1 MKIATFNTNSVR
13 ARLPIITNWLN
24 NEQPDILA
32 LQEIKV
38 QDRDFPVNEFEE
50 LGYHTVI
57 RGQKSYNG
65 VAIISRSEPGNII
78 RTLYRE
84 EDEQAR
90 FLSVEVSGITVINV
104 YVPQGFSPD
113 SDKFTYKLKWLEG
126 LFQYIKK
133 EYIPDNPLIL
143 LGDFNVAMDERDL
156 YDPDGLRGSAGYHP
170 DEQKILNEFFKWGFV
185 DIFRKY
191 NSEGGHYTFWDYRIP
206 NAVKR
211 KMGWR
216 IDYIT
221 ATQPLAEKSTGVW
234 IDLDARSLKRPSDHT
249 FLVAEFDIS
258 G

>member
-13 ARLPIITNWLN
+13 ARLPIITDWLTK
-24 NEQPDILA
+24 EQPDILA

-50 LGYHTVI
+50 LGYNTVT

-65 VAIISRSEPGNII
+65 VAVISRFEPEHII
-78 RTLYRE
+78 RNLYRE

-90 FLSVEVSGITVINV
+90 FLSVLISGITIINV

-113 SDKFTYKLKWLEG
+113 SEKFTYKLKWLED
-126 LFQYIKK
+126 L
-133 EYIPDNPLIL
+133 LIFIEKNHTPESPVIF

-156 YDPDGLRGSAGYHP
+156 YDPEGLRGSAGYHP
-170 DEQKILNEFFKWGFV
+170 EEQKRLSKFFEWGFI

-191 NSEGGHYTFWDYRIP
+191 HSEGGLYTFWDYRIP
-206 NAVKR
+206 NALKR

-216 IDYIT
+216 LDYIT
-221 ATQPLAEKSTGVW
+221 ATSPLAEKSTGVR
-234 IDLDARSLKRPSDHT
+234 IDLDARLLKRPSDHT
-249 FLVAEFDIS
+249 FLIAEFDI
-258 G
+258 